1 MATDL
6 ELLRA
11 HEPIVRYNHGELFFP
26 IDVDGYLAECDLLV
40 GTSERDRRVIVPV
53 GELTPDRLAAMTARP
68 GETLYLRLVQQ
79 PLSPI
84 DLARWRSR
92 ADRPVFH
99 APGRLARVGLFAR
112 LVDAGFSASL
122 LLRGTVPG
130 GTAAAAQVKYARVR
144 ERDQRYVYFGRVV
157 RADGWIVL
165 QYLYFYFMNDYRST
179 FQGANDHEADW
190 EQVFVYLDDTPTGPR
205 PVWIAAAAHDYV
217 GDELRRRWDDPTLE
231 KSGDHPIVFAGAGSH
246 ASYFEQGEYLT
257 EIPLPGLRGL
267 RGFLEALRNFWRES
281 LRQPDPGDLAAKLS
295 HALSVPFIDYARGDG
310 LSVGPG
316 TAAAWSPV
324 LIDDATPWV
333 DGFRGLFGLDTYDR
347 FGGERAPAGPKY
359 GRSGL
364 VRMSWNDPL
373 GFGGLHKVAPP
384 SRQPEELRQRIDER
398 TKRLAEIDA
407 DIEERSGRLPG
418 LELETR
424 GLAAD
429 GAMASLQEVRARE
442 LATEAAELAN
452 LRKERADTADSTL
465 ALRRELERVEDGD
478 FGDPRGHLKHPHRP
492 VPREEIRYG
501 RIVEF
506 WSAVSVGLLLLAIV
520 ALVSLR
526 LVPWWAALLIA
537 FAAYLLLEAAF
548 RRRLTL
554 LTLRVDLTL
563 AIIGAAVLVWE
574 GMFVIVI
581 AAVAAL
587 ALVILLDNVRELRAG
602 SGSGPSPTPS
612 ALETAEDP
620 RVRPT

>member
-1 MATDL
+1 
-6 ELLRA
+6 
-11 HEPIVRYNHGELFFP
+11 
-26 IDVDGYLAECDLLV
+26 
-40 GTSERDRRVIVPV
+40 
-53 GELTPDRLAAMTARP
+53 MTARP
-68 GETLYLRLVQQ
+68 DETLYLRLVQQ

-84 DLARWRSR
+84 ELARWRSR
-92 ADRPVFH
+92 PDRRVFH

-130 GTAAAAQVKYARVR
+130 GTAAAAQVKYAAVR
-144 ERDQRYVYFGRVV
+144 ERDSRLVYFGRVV

-190 EQVFVYLDDTPTGPR
+190 EQVFVYLDDAPTGPR

-217 GDELRRRWDDPTLE
+217 GDELRRRWDDPTFE
-231 KSGDHPIVFAGAGSH
+231 KSGDHPIVYAGAGSH
-246 ASYFEQGEYLT
+246 ASYFERGEYLT

-267 RGFLEALRNFWRES
+267 HGFLEALRSFWRES

-310 LSVGPG
+310 VTIGPDA
-316 TAAAWSPV
+316 TSTWTPI

-359 GRSGL
+359 GRNGL

-373 GFGGLHKVAPP
+373 GFGGLAKVAPP
-384 SRQPEELRQRIDER
+384 SRQPDELRKRIEER
-398 TKRLAEIDA
+398 GERLREIDA
-407 DIEERSGRLPG
+407 EIATRSDSLPG

-429 GAMASLQEVRARE
+429 GAMASLHEARAAE
-442 LATEAAELAN
+442 LATETAKLAA
-452 LRKERADTADSTL
+452 LRKERAATDDSRL
-465 ALRRELERVEDGD
+465 ALERELGRVEAGD
-478 FGDPRGHLKHPHRP
+478 YGDPRGHLKHPHRP
-492 VPREEIRYG
+492 VPETSVRYG

-506 WSAVSVGLLLLAIV
+506 WSAVSVGILLLAIV
-520 ALVSLR
+520 GLVSLR
-526 LVPWWAALLIA
+526 LVPWWGALLIA
-537 FAAYLLLEAAF
+537 FSGYVVLESAF
-548 RRRLTL
+548 RRQLTL
-554 LTLRVDLTL
+554 LTLRVELTL
-563 AIIGAAVLVWE
+563 AIIGAAILIWE
-574 GMFVIVI
+574 GMFIIVI
-581 AAVAAL
+581 AAIAAL
-587 ALVILLDNVRELRAG
+587 ALVIVLDNVRELRAG
-602 SGSGPSPTPS
+602 GGSGRDASASAVGSPEDRGTG
-612 ALETAEDP
+612 AET
-620 RVRPT
+620 T